1 MAALHENVSCELLVT
16 GSCNMRCD
24 YCIAGT
30 IAREAMKEATARRAV
45 EMFVDLATGAK
56 TVEFTYTGGEPLT
69 AFPVL
74 VSITE
79 FARERAN
86 DAGIEP
92 SFVLKTNGT
101 ILNARVLDF
110 LRSQKIKVVV
120 SIDGG
125 GAAHDTHRRM
135 VSGQTTHATVREHLR
150 TLLDNGVSCVAS
162 VTVHP
167 STATTVLE
175 GVRFLHELG
184 AKRIDIG
191 PAYGT
196 VRWTE
201 DQVQE
206 LSTSLLQT
214 ARFVRD
220 RREVGEQLEVGPF
233 YKETEHVGG
242 VLSECW
248 GCHAASSHLA
258 FLPDGRI
265 SGCSALA
272 MLADAFPEVILGDAF
287 DGLDQAAVDR
297 MLSFAQATDEQRPT
311 CQQCDTRSNCTG
323 GCLAINYATTGKPLA
338 PPSLYCSTIA
348 AIPPAW
354 EKAWGSD

>member
-1 MAALHENVSCELLVT
+1 MQ
-16 GSCNMRCD
+16 CD

-30 IAREAMKEATARRAV
+30 IVRETMKEATAQRAV
-45 EMFVDLATGAK
+45 ELFVDLATGARM
-56 TVEFTYTGGEPLT
+56 VEFTYTGGEPLT

-74 VSITE
+74 LAITD
-79 FARERAN
+79 FTRQRVK
-86 DAGIEP
+86 DAGIEA

-101 ILNARVLDF
+101 ILNSEVLAF
-110 LRSQKIKVVV
+110 LRAQNIKVVV

-125 GAAHDTHRRM
+125 DGSHDTHRRM
-135 VSGQTTHATVREHLR
+135 ASGQTTHATVRENFR
-150 TLLDNGVSCVAS
+150 TLLDNGVPCVAS

-167 STATTVLE
+167 STASTVLE

-184 AKRIDIG
+184 VKRIDIG

-196 VRWTE
+196 VRWSDE
-201 DQVQE
+201 QVQE
-206 LSTSLLQT
+206 LCTSLLET
-214 ARFVRD
+214 AKFVHACRKI
-220 RREVGEQLEVGPF
+220 GEQLEVGPF

-272 MLADAFPEVILGDAF
+272 MLADAFPELILGDVF
-287 DGLDQAAVDR
+287 DGLDQSAVNR
-297 MLSFAQATDEQRPT
+297 MLSLAQSTDENRSK
-311 CQQCDTRSNCTG
+311 CQQCDTRNNCTG
-323 GCLAINYATTGKPLA
+323 GCLAINYATMRNPLA

-348 AIPPAW
+348 TIPPAW
-354 EKAWGSD
+354 QKAWGSD